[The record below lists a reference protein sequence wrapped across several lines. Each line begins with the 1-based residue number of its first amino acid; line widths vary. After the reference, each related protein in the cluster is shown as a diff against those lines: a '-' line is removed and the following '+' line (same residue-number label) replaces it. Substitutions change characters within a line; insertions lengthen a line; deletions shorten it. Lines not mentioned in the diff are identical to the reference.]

1 MEKSPGSQPRGLKW
15 LWREW
20 VWPILLV
27 VAIVMP
33 LRSSIADWYDIPS
46 GSMIPTILE
55 GDRVVVN
62 KLAYDLKLPFTSV
75 EVAHWANPRRGDVIV
90 FRSPA
95 DGIRLVKR
103 VIGLPGDTLSLVQ
116 NRLWINSQPID
127 YEPLAEQSENLK
139 AQGDSWRHDFEEE
152 SLPGKN
158 HAVMFTPDAPAR
170 RSFGPVVVPAGHYFV
185 MGDNRD
191 NSNDSRFIGTVPRE
205 SIAGRA
211 TAVALSFDRKH
222 WFMPR
227 FKRFFRGL

>member
-1 MEKSPGSQPRGLKW
+1 MDKVPESPRRGLNW

-62 KLAYDLKLPFTSV
+62 KLAYDLKVPFTSV
-75 EVAHWANPRRGDVIV
+75 EIAHWANPRRGDVIV

-95 DGIRLVKR
+95 DGTRLVKR

-116 NRLWINSQPID
+116 NRLWINGQPVQ
-127 YEPLAEQSENLK
+127 YEPLEPPDNLK
-139 AQGDSWRHDFEEE
+139 SQGDSWRYDVVEE
-152 SLPGKN
+152 SLPGKS
-158 HAVMFTPDAPAR
+158 HAVMFTSGVPAR
-170 RSFGPVVVPAGHYFV
+170 RSFGPVVVPGGHYFV

-222 WFMPR
+222 WFLPR